1 MFVTVI
7 VIYKFAYPQ
16 DDEKK
21 FEFILLVVLVVVS
34 CGFEGEF

>member
-21 FEFILLVVLVVVS
+21 FEFHPFGGP
-34 CGFEGEF
+34 CGGFMWI